1 MAEPRKEEEEE
12 AEERGK
18 REPAHRATVAAK
30 NLAILKARS
39 LDVTFEVG
47 DEYEVIETIGTG
59 AYGVVSSARRRS
71 TGQQVAIKKIPN
83 AFDVVMNAK
92 RTLRELK
99 ILKHFKHDNIIA
111 IKDILKPAVP
121 YDDFKSVYVVL
132 DLMESDLHQIIHSS
146 QPLTL
151 EHVRYFLYQ
160 LLRGLKYIH
169 SANVIHRDL
178 KPSNLLI
185 NENCELK
192 IGDFGM
198 ARGLCTKPD
207 EYKYFMTEYV
217 ATRWYRA
224 PELMLSLHEYTQAID
239 MWSVGCIFA
248 EMLGRKQLF
257 PGKNYIHQLQLIM
270 TVLGTPS
277 AKVIHAIGADRVR
290 AYIQS
295 LPSRQPVPWEN
306 LYQQADRS
314 ALALLAKML
323 HFDPRERIAVAEA
336 LKHPFVAKYHD
347 PDDEPDCVPAFDFD
361 FDKQV
366 LTKERIKE
374 AIVAEIRD
382 FHARREGI
390 RRQISFKPALRPAAA
405 PAPAAPLRCQDVDM
419 PSAGSTGGDYAME
432 SPAPGEVPY
441 PPETIDLTS
450 PGAPPQPEGP
460 AEVKAEP
467 EAAPPKREGAISD
480 DTKAA
485 LKAALLKS
493 ALRNKNKDTQ
503 CSVPEPQDV
512 RKPVTAQER
521 QREREEKRKR
531 RQERAK
537 EREKKQKEKERKEL
551 RRGDVLRG
559 LVLSENDRSLLER
572 WTKMIDR
579 NHQKPAHNGPTDH
592 GPAAPAGHVPPGAT
606 GHVPPGAAGHLPAAP
621 TGHLPATPAG
631 HVPPGAA
638 GHLPAAPAGRLPTTP
653 AGHVPLGAAG
663 HLPATPA
670 GHLRPGTTAS
680 GHLPATP
687 AGHLQPGAAGHLP
700 ATPAGHVPPGAAG
713 HLPAA
718 PAGRLP
724 TTPAGHVPLGAAG
737 HLPATPAG
745 HLRPGATG
753 HLPATPAGHL
763 QPGAAGHLP
772 AAPAGHLPTTP
783 AGHVPL
789 GAAGHLPA
797 TPAGHL
803 QPGAAGHLPA
813 TPAGHLPATPAGH
826 LQPGAAG
833 HLPATPAGHLQPGAA
848 GHLPATPAGHLQ
860 PGAASHLPATPAG
873 HVLPGAAGHL
883 PSTPAGHIPSEA
895 TGRLP
900 ATPAGHV
907 PPGAV
912 GHLPATPAGH
922 VPATS
927 DFLSFPEK
935 APAGGSSKLTVL
947 PIVADPAHA
956 SAPNIVQYF
965 PAPPGPF
972 PPVLVAPSAC
982 HKALAKPE
990 CLLSVKYTP
999 GQIFQAPFGLAGISA
1014 WPGVQCPENWSVAGR
1029 PAPGEAPTTPSGTQ
1043 PQEGPSVRTVGS
1055 LVTPGREGVGLDP
1068 AIFLQEMGKR
1078 APAPAVGGVKGP
1090 GQHPIAMATS
1100 LETAPPESPDITMVT
1115 QQLSKS
1121 QVEDLLPP
1129 VFSVTPKG
1137 SGAGY
1142 GVGFDLEE
1150 FLNQSFDMV
1159 GENRDSQGDSAPLSA
1174 SLLADWLEVHR
1185 MNPADM
1191 ESLQQ
1196 ELQLG
1201 SPMILSDIPDLQDA

>member
-18 REPAHRATVAAK
+18 REPGHPGP
-30 NLAILKARS
+30 
-39 LDVTFEVG
+39 VG

-390 RRQISFKPALRPAAA
+390 RRQISFKPALRPAAT
-405 PAPAAPLRCQDVDM
+405 PAPAAPVRCQDVDM

-450 PGAPPQPEGP
+450 PGAPLQPEGP

-579 NHQKPAHNGPTDH
+579 NHQKPAHNGPMDH
-592 GPAAPAGHVPPGAT
+592 GPAAPAGHELLAPSHPLLLATFNRELLATFQPPLLAT
-606 GHVPPGAAGHLPAAP
+606 FCQEL
-621 TGHLPATPAG
+621 L
-631 HVPPGAA
+631 
-638 GHLPAAPAGRLPTTP
+638 
-653 AGHVPLGAAG
+653 
-663 HLPATPA
+663 
-670 GHLRPGTTAS
+670 
-680 GHLPATP
+680 
-687 AGHLQPGAAGHLP
+687 
-700 ATPAGHVPPGAAG
+700 
-713 HLPAA
+713 
-718 PAGRLP
+718 
-724 TTPAGHVPLGAAG
+724 
-737 HLPATPAG
+737 
-745 HLRPGATG
+745 
-753 HLPATPAGHL
+753 
-763 QPGAAGHLP
+763 
-772 AAPAGHLPTTP
+772 
-783 AGHVPL
+783 
-789 GAAGHLPA
+789 
-797 TPAGHL
+797 
-803 QPGAAGHLPA
+803 
-813 TPAGHLPATPAGH
+813 
-826 LQPGAAG
+826 
-833 HLPATPAGHLQPGAA
+833 
-848 GHLPATPAGHLQ
+848 
-860 PGAASHLPATPAG
+860 
-873 HVLPGAAGHL
+873 
-883 PSTPAGHIPSEA
+883 
-895 TGRLP
+895 
-900 ATPAGHV
+900 
-907 PPGAV
+907 
-912 GHLPATPAGH
+912 
-922 VPATS
+922 ATS
-927 DFLSFPEK
+927 
-935 APAGGSSKLTVL
+935 
-947 PIVADPAHA
+947 
-956 SAPNIVQYF
+956 Q
-965 PAPPGPF
+965 PP
-972 PPVLVAPSAC
+972 L
-982 HKALAKPE
+982 LATFCQE
-990 CLLSVKYTP
+990 LL
-999 GQIFQAPFGLAGISA
+999 
-1014 WPGVQCPENWSVAGR
+1014 
-1029 PAPGEAPTTPSGTQ
+1029 
-1043 PQEGPSVRTVGS
+1043 
-1055 LVTPGREGVGLDP
+1055 
-1068 AIFLQEMGKR
+1068 
-1078 APAPAVGGVKGP
+1078 
-1090 GQHPIAMATS
+1090 ATS
-1100 LETAPPESPDITMVT
+1100 QPP
-1115 QQLSKS
+1115 
-1121 QVEDLLPP
+1121 
-1129 VFSVTPKG
+1129 
-1137 SGAGY
+1137 
-1142 GVGFDLEE
+1142 
-1150 FLNQSFDMV
+1150 
-1159 GENRDSQGDSAPLSA
+1159 
-1174 SLLADWLEVHR
+1174 LLATFC
-1185 MNPADM
+1185 
-1191 ESLQQ
+1191 Q
-1196 ELQLG
+1196 ELLATSQPRQPVT
-1201 SPMILSDIPDLQDA
+1201 SRPHQIS

>member
-1 MAEPRKEEEEE
+1 MTTSNP
-12 AEERGK
+12 
-18 REPAHRATVAAK
+18 
-30 NLAILKARS
+30 
-39 LDVTFEVG
+39 
-47 DEYEVIETIGTG
+47 
-59 AYGVVSSARRRS
+59 
-71 TGQQVAIKKIPN
+71 
-83 AFDVVMNAK
+83 
-92 RTLRELK
+92 
-99 ILKHFKHDNIIA
+99 
-111 IKDILKPAVP
+111 
-121 YDDFKSVYVVL
+121 YVVL

-295 LPSRQPVPWEN
+295 LPSRQPVPWES

-323 HFDPRERIAVAEA
+323 HFDPRERITVAEA

-405 PAPAAPLRCQDVDM
+405 ATAPPVATAAPLRCQDVDM

-493 ALRNKNKDTQ
+493 ALRNKSKDTQ
-503 CSVPEPQDV
+503 CSMPEPPDV

-579 NHQKPAHNGPTDH
+579 NHQKLAHNGPMDH
-592 GPAAPAGHVPPGAT
+592 VPTAPAGHIPPGAT

-631 HVPPGAA
+631 QVPPGAA
-638 GHLPAAPAGRLPTTP
+638 GQ
-653 AGHVPLGAAG
+653 VPL
-663 HLPATPA
+663 
-670 GHLRPGTTAS
+670 
-680 GHLPATP
+680 
-687 AGHLQPGAAGHLP
+687 
-700 ATPAGHVPPGAAG
+700 
-713 HLPAA
+713 
-718 PAGRLP
+718 
-724 TTPAGHVPLGAAG
+724 
-737 HLPATPAG
+737 
-745 HLRPGATG
+745 
-753 HLPATPAGHL
+753 
-763 QPGAAGHLP
+763 GAAGHLP

-803 QPGAAGHLPA
+803 PPGAAGHLPA
-813 TPAGHLPATPAGH
+813 TPAGHVP
-826 LQPGAAG
+826 PGAAG
-833 HLPATPAGHLQPGAA
+833 HLPATPAGHVPPGAA
-848 GHLPATPAGHLQ
+848 GHLPATPAGH
-860 PGAASHLPATPAG
+860 
-873 HVLPGAAGHL
+873 
-883 PSTPAGHIPSEA
+883 
-895 TGRLP
+895 
-900 ATPAGHV
+900 V
-907 PPGAV
+907 PPGAA

-922 VPATS
+922 VAPGAACHLPATPAGHVPVTS

-935 APAGGSSKLTVL
+935 APAGGGSKLTIL
-947 PIVADPAHA
+947 PIVADPAHG

-990 CLLSVKYTP
+990 CLLSVKYAP

-1043 PQEGPSVRTVGS
+1043 LQEGPSVRAVGS
-1055 LVTPGREGVGLDP
+1055 LVTPGREGVALDP
-1068 AIFLQEMGKR
+1068 AIFLQEIGKR

-1090 GQHPIAMATS
+1090 GHYPIAMAAS
-1100 LETAPPESPDITMVT
+1100 PETAHPESPDITMVT

>member
-503 CSVPEPQDV
+503 CSVLEPQDV

-579 NHQKPAHNGPTDH
+579 NHQKLAHNGPMDH
-592 GPAAPAGHVPPGAT
+592 GPAASA

-621 TGHLPATPAG
+621 T
-631 HVPPGAA
+631 
-638 GHLPAAPAGRLPTTP
+638 
-653 AGHVPLGAAG
+653 
-663 HLPATPA
+663 
-670 GHLRPGTTAS
+670 
-680 GHLPATP
+680 
-687 AGHLQPGAAGHLP
+687 GHLP

-813 TPAGHLPATPAGH
+813 TPAGHL
-826 LQPGAAG
+826 QPGAAG

-860 PGAASHLPATPAG
+860 PGAAGHLPATPAG

-900 ATPAGHV
+900 ATPAGHI

-1100 LETAPPESPDITMVT
+1100 LETGPPESPDITMVT

>member
-12 AEERGK
+12 AEERDK
-18 REPAHRATVAAK
+18 REPGHRATVTAK

-323 HFDPRERIAVAEA
+323 RFDPRERLAVAEA

-405 PAPAAPLRCQDVDM
+405 AAALPAAAAPLRCQDVDM

-450 PGAPPQPEGP
+450 PGAPPHPEGP

-503 CSVPEPQDV
+503 CSVPEPPDV

-551 RRGDVLRG
+551 RRGDVLGG

-579 NHQKPAHNGPTDH
+579 NHWKPAHNGPMDH
-592 GPAAPAGHVPPGAT
+592 VPATPAGHVPATPAGHVPPGAT
-606 GHVPPGAAGHLPAAP
+606 GHLPATPASHVPPGAAGHLPATPASHVP
-621 TGHLPATPAG
+621 PGATGHLPATPAG

-638 GHLPAAPAGRLPTTP
+638 GHLPATP
-653 AGHVPLGAAG
+653 ASHVPLGATG
-663 HLPATPA
+663 QLP
-670 GHLRPGTTAS
+670 S
-680 GHLPATP
+680 
-687 AGHLQPGAAGHLP
+687 
-700 ATPAGHVPPGAAG
+700 
-713 HLPAA
+713 
-718 PAGRLP
+718 
-724 TTPAGHVPLGAAG
+724 
-737 HLPATPAG
+737 TPAG

-753 HLPATPAGHL
+753 HLPATPG
-763 QPGAAGHLP
+763 
-772 AAPAGHLPTTP
+772 
-783 AGHVPL
+783 GHVPA

-797 TPAGHL
+797 TPAGHVL
-803 QPGAAGHLPA
+803 AGAAGHLPA
-813 TPAGHLPATPAGH
+813 TPG
-826 LQPGAAG
+826 
-833 HLPATPAGHLQPGAA
+833 
-848 GHLPATPAGHLQ
+848 
-860 PGAASHLPATPAG
+860 
-873 HVLPGAAGHL
+873 
-883 PSTPAGHIPSEA
+883 
-895 TGRLP
+895 
-900 ATPAGHV
+900 GHV
-907 PPGAV
+907 PLGAV

-935 APAGGSSKLTVL
+935 APAGGGPKLTVL
-947 PIVADPAHA
+947 PIVADPAHG
-956 SAPNIVQYF
+956 SAPNVVQYF

-972 PPVLVAPSAC
+972 PPVLVTPTAC

-1014 WPGVQCPENWSVAGR
+1014 WPGVQCPESWAVAGR
-1029 PAPGEAPTTPSGTQ
+1029 PAPGEVPKTPSGAP
-1043 PQEGPSVRTVGS
+1043 PQEGPSVRAVGS

-1068 AIFLQEMGKR
+1068 AVFLQEMGKR
-1078 APAPAVGGVKGP
+1078 APDPAVGGVKGP
-1090 GQHPIAMATS
+1090 GQHPIATAAS
-1100 LETAPPESPDITMVT
+1100 PETAPTTESPDITMVT
-1115 QQLSKS
+1115 HQLSKS

>member
-18 REPAHRATVAAK
+18 REPGHRATVAAK

-169 SANVIHRDL
+169 SANVLHRDL

-295 LPSRQPVPWEN
+295 LPSRQPVPWES

-323 HFDPRERIAVAEA
+323 RFDPRERITVAEA

-390 RRQISFKPALRPAAA
+390 RRQISFKPALRPAATPPTA
-405 PAPAAPLRCQDVDM
+405 AAPLRCQDVDM

-450 PGAPPQPEGP
+450 PGAPLQPDGP
-460 AEVKAEP
+460 AEVKVEP
-467 EAAPPKREGAISD
+467 EVAPPKREGAISD

-503 CSVPEPQDV
+503 CSMPEAPDV

-551 RRGDVLRG
+551 RRGDVLGG

-579 NHQKPAHNGPTDH
+579 NHQKPAHNGPTDQV
-592 GPAAPAGHVPPGAT
+592 PAVPAGHVPPGAT
-606 GHVPPGAAGHLPAAP
+606 GH
-621 TGHLPATPAG
+621 LPATPA
-631 HVPPGAA
+631 
-638 GHLPAAPAGRLPTTP
+638 
-653 AGHVPLGAAG
+653 
-663 HLPATPA
+663 
-670 GHLRPGTTAS
+670 
-680 GHLPATP
+680 
-687 AGHLQPGAAGHLP
+687 
-700 ATPAGHVPPGAAG
+700 
-713 HLPAA
+713 
-718 PAGRLP
+718 
-724 TTPAGHVPLGAAG
+724 
-737 HLPATPAG
+737 
-745 HLRPGATG
+745 
-753 HLPATPAGHL
+753 
-763 QPGAAGHLP
+763 
-772 AAPAGHLPTTP
+772 
-783 AGHVPL
+783 
-789 GAAGHLPA
+789 
-797 TPAGHL
+797 
-803 QPGAAGHLPA
+803 
-813 TPAGHLPATPAGH
+813 
-826 LQPGAAG
+826 
-833 HLPATPAGHLQPGAA
+833 
-848 GHLPATPAGHLQ
+848 
-860 PGAASHLPATPAG
+860 
-873 HVLPGAAGHL
+873 
-883 PSTPAGHIPSEA
+883 
-895 TGRLP
+895 
-900 ATPAGHV
+900 
-907 PPGAV
+907 
-912 GHLPATPAGH
+912 
-922 VPATS
+922 
-927 DFLSFPEK
+927 
-935 APAGGSSKLTVL
+935 
-947 PIVADPAHA
+947 
-956 SAPNIVQYF
+956 
-965 PAPPGPF
+965 
-972 PPVLVAPSAC
+972 AC

-990 CLLSVKYTP
+990 CLLSVKYAP

-1014 WPGVQCPENWSVAGR
+1014 WPSVQCPENWAVAGR
-1029 PAPGEAPTTPSGTQ
+1029 PAPGEVPTTPSGAP
-1043 PQEGPSVRTVGS
+1043 PQEGPSVRAVGS

-1068 AIFLQEMGKR
+1068 AAFLQEMGKR
-1078 APAPAVGGVKGP
+1078 APDPAVGGVKGP
-1090 GQHPIAMATS
+1090 CQHPIAMAAS
-1100 LETAPPESPDITMVT
+1100 PETAPTTESPDITMVT
-1115 QQLSKS
+1115 HQLSKS

>member
-390 RRQISFKPALRPAAA
+390 RRQISFKPALRPAAT

-579 NHQKPAHNGPTDH
+579 NHQKPAHNGPMDH

-606 GHVPPGAAGHLPAAP
+606 GHLPAAP

-631 HVPPGAA
+631 HVP
-638 GHLPAAPAGRLPTTP
+638 
-653 AGHVPLGAAG
+653 LGAAG
-663 HLPATPA
+663 HLPATPP
-670 GHLRPGTTAS
+670 GHLRPGAT
-680 GHLPATP
+680 GHLPTTP
-687 AGHLQPGAAGHLP
+687 AGHLQPGTAGHLP

-718 PAGRLP
+718 S
-724 TTPAGHVPLGAAG
+724 AG

-745 HLRPGATG
+745 HVPLGATG

-763 QPGAAGHLP
+763 R
-772 AAPAGHLPTTP
+772 
-783 AGHVPL
+783 L

-803 QPGAAGHLPA
+803 QPGAAS
-813 TPAGHLPATPAGH
+813 HLPATPAGH

-848 GHLPATPAGHLQ
+848 GHLPATPAGHVLPGAAGHLPSTPAGHLQ
-860 PGAASHLPATPAG
+860 PGAAGHLPATPAG

-883 PSTPAGHIPSEA
+883 PATPAGHVLPGAAGHLPATPAGHIPSGA
-895 TGRLP
+895 TGHLP
-900 ATPAGHV
+900 ATPAGHA

-935 APAGGSSKLTVL
+935 APAGGGSKLTVL

-956 SAPNIVQYF
+956 SAPNVVQYF

-990 CLLSVKYTP
+990 CLLSVKYAP

-1043 PQEGPSVRTVGS
+1043 PQEGPSVRAVGS

-1068 AIFLQEMGKR
+1068 AVFLQEMGKR

-1090 GQHPIAMATS
+1090 GQHPIAMAAS
-1100 LETAPPESPDITMVT
+1100 PETAPPESPDITMVT

>member
-18 REPAHRATVAAK
+18 REPGHRATVAAK

-295 LPSRQPVPWEN
+295 LPSRQPVPWES

-323 HFDPRERIAVAEA
+323 RFDPRERIAVAEA

-347 PDDEPDCVPAFDFD
+347 PDDEPGCVPAFDFD

-405 PAPAAPLRCQDVDM
+405 AAPPAAAAPLRCQDVDM

-503 CSVPEPQDV
+503 CSVPEAPDV

-551 RRGDVLRG
+551 RRGDVLGG

-592 GPAAPAGHVPPGAT
+592 VPAVPAGHVPPGAT
-606 GHVPPGAAGHLPAAP
+606 GQLPAAP
-621 TGHLPATPAG
+621 GG
-631 HVPPGAA
+631 HVPSGAT
-638 GHLPAAPAGRLPTTP
+638 GHLPAAPAGHVPSGATGHLPTTP
-653 AGHVPLGAAG
+653 AGHVPSGATG
-663 HLPATPA
+663 H
-670 GHLRPGTTAS
+670 
-680 GHLPATP
+680 
-687 AGHLQPGAAGHLP
+687 
-700 ATPAGHVPPGAAG
+700 
-713 HLPAA
+713 
-718 PAGRLP
+718 LP
-724 TTPAGHVPLGAAG
+724 TTPAGHVTLGAAG
-737 HLPATPAG
+737 QLPATPAG

-753 HLPATPAGHL
+753 QLPATPAGHH
-763 QPGAAGHLP
+763 QPGAAGN
-772 AAPAGHLPTTP
+772 
-783 AGHVPL
+783 
-789 GAAGHLPA
+789 LPA
-797 TPAGHL
+797 TSAGHL
-803 QPGAAGHLPA
+803 QPGA
-813 TPAGHLPATPAGH
+813 TGHLPATPAGH

-848 GHLPATPAGHLQ
+848 GHLPATPAGH
-860 PGAASHLPATPAG
+860 
-873 HVLPGAAGHL
+873 
-883 PSTPAGHIPSEA
+883 
-895 TGRLP
+895 
-900 ATPAGHV
+900 V
-907 PPGAV
+907 PLGAV
-912 GHLPATPAGH
+912 GHLPAT
-922 VPATS
+922 
-927 DFLSFPEK
+927 SFPEK
-935 APAGGSSKLTVL
+935 APAGGGPKLTVL
-947 PIVADPAHA
+947 PIVADPAHG
-956 SAPNIVQYF
+956 SVPNMVQYF

-972 PPVLVAPSAC
+972 PPVLVAPTPC
-982 HKALAKPE
+982 HKASAKPE
-990 CLLSVKYTP
+990 CLLSVKYAP
-999 GQIFQAPFGLAGISA
+999 GQIFQTPFGLAGISA
-1014 WPGVQCPENWSVAGR
+1014 WPGVQCPENWAVAGR
-1029 PAPGEAPTTPSGTQ
+1029 PAPGEVPTTPSGAP
-1043 PQEGPSVRTVGS
+1043 PQDGPSVRAVGS

-1068 AIFLQEMGKR
+1068 AVFLQEMGKR
-1078 APAPAVGGVKGP
+1078 APDPAVGGVKGP
-1090 GQHPIAMATS
+1090 GQHPIATTAS
-1100 LETAPPESPDITMVT
+1100 PETAPTTESPDITMVT
-1115 QQLSKS
+1115 HQLSKS